1 METCNEYRVQA
12 IHIDNIF
19 MHTHYQVSQCRVF
32 TLDKF
37 KVGHMM
43 TIKRFLVLSIVSLWI
58 AGCATSPTG
67 RHQLMLVSEESAI
80 VSSKEAYLSTVKEL
94 DQAGKIEDGRAINS
108 RVETITGRLITE
120 AIKMRPDTANWEWSV
135 VVIDD
140 PEMVNAWCMAGG
152 RMAIYTGL
160 IEKIQPT
167 DDELAQVMG
176 HEISHALA
184 KHTAEKMSVQMATA
198 VGVAVVGVASDNTGV
213 ALTGAALTAMLAVTL
228 PNSRAAENEA
238 DQIGIELAAR
248 AGYDPRAAATLWQ
261 KMGEESK
268 SGMPQFLSTHP
279 NPENRQEKLATMEKK
294 MLPLYS
300 PESDHPVYRMQ

>member
-1 METCNEYRVQA
+1 MNYRLRLFV
-12 IHIDNIF
+12 ILL
-19 MHTHYQVSQCRVF
+19 VSA
-32 TLDKF
+32 L
-37 KVGHMM
+37 M
-43 TIKRFLVLSIVSLWI
+43 

-67 RHQLMLVSEESAI
+67 RRQLMLVSEESSI
-80 VSSKEAYLSTVKEL
+80 VSSKEAYLSTVNEL
-94 DQAGKIEDGRAINS
+94 NQAGKIETSRAINT
-108 RVETITGRLITE
+108 RVRTITGRLITE
-120 AIKMRPDTANWEWSV
+120 AIKMRPDTASWEWSV

-140 PEMVNAWCMAGG
+140 PKMVNAWCMAGG

-160 IEKIQPT
+160 LEQIQPT

-198 VGVAVVGVASDNTGV
+198 VGVAVVGIASDNTGV

-248 AGYDPRAAATLWQ
+248 AGYDPRAAAELWK
-261 KMGEESK
+261 KMGKNSK
-268 SGMPQFLSTHP
+268 SGTPQFMSTHP
-279 NPENRQEKLATMEKK
+279 NPDNRQERLAKLESK
-294 MLPLYS
+294 MLEFYNPAA
-300 PESDHPVYRMQ
+300 DHPVYQLP